1 MPETV
6 PISGKAILDAVP
18 GNVLLIYAIE
28 KLLLEG
34 KTRHEITDKT
44 QEIAFVLSGIVK
56 EVRE

>member
-28 KLLLEG
+28 KLLREG
-34 KTRHEITDKT
+34 KTRHEITDICISRNFKR
-44 QEIAFVLSGIVK
+44 GG
-56 EVRE
+56 RE